1 MTRALQRVWQW
12 LRTLAGDDAYERYCE
27 HQRAVHGATPALD
40 RRAFYLERQRQKW
53 SGVNRCC

>member
-1 MTRALQRVWQW
+1 MRAWAAACWRA

-27 HQRAVHGATPALD
+27 HQRRHHAGQPTLD
-40 RRAFYLERQRQKW
+40 RRGFYLQRQQQKW